1 MINGQKEIWKRLERN
16 QLRAKSIIAVSNC
29 GRIMRHDGTI
39 EFSYYRQ
46 SIYLNDKN
54 VKLHRIITR
63 LFIPKT
69 EDDVIKVRDCVDHI
83 THYPKNMNINDVRNM
98 RWCTHIE
105 NDTFDEAISNKKAKK
120 YKQPKS
126 EFGRLFIEK
135 YGMGATDDVIFYNR
149 LRRHYKKYG
158 VLL

>member
-16 QLRAKSIIAVSNC
+16 QLRAKSIIAFSNC
-29 GRIMRHDGTI
+29 GRIMRHNGTI
-39 EFSYYRQ
+39 EFSHYRQ
-46 SIYLNDKN
+46 IIHLDGKN
-54 VKLHRIITR
+54 VKLHRLIAKS
-63 LFIPKT
+63 FISKT
-69 EDDVIKVRDCVDHI
+69 EDDVIKGRDCVDHI

-105 NDTFDEAISNKKAKK
+105 NTNFEEAISNKRYKK
-120 YKQPKS
+120 YKHPKT
-126 EFGRLFIEK
+126 EFGRMFIEK
-135 YGMGATDDVIFYNR
+135 YGIAATDDVIFYNR